1 MSLTAKETRGTEAGH
16 WYTKDGQPAYTV
28 IGANGKERAT
38 TLRDARKENL
48 VPSVTTILKVA
59 NNPVLNQWI
68 QKQVLYA
75 ALTLPRADDEN
86 DDSFVARVMQDSK
99 EQGKQAADLGTDIHA
114 SVQAFYEGKEDT
126 SYVDHRKGCVR
137 ALQEHFGDRIWIP
150 ERAFAHELGFG
161 GKCDLHNPQGDGL
174 VVDIKTKD
182 FGPDDK
188 IEGYDDHL
196 LQLSAYRVGLGIPSA
211 KCANVYVSRTTP
223 GLAIVKEWSEEDLAR
238 GWDMFSCLLRFWQLK
253 NNYGG

>member
-16 WYTKDGQPAYTV
+16 WYTREGLPAYTV

-75 ALTLPRADDEN
+75 ALTLPRIEGEN
-86 DDSFVARVMQDSK
+86 DDDFIARVMVDSK

-114 SVQAFYEGKEDT
+114 SIQAFYDGKDDE

-137 ALQEHFGDRIWIP
+137 ALQERYGDLVWIP
-150 ERAFAHELGFG
+150 ERAFAHDMGFG
-161 GKCDLHNPQGDGL
+161 GKCDLHNPQGDGI

-188 IEGYDDHL
+188 IDGYDEHL
-196 LQLSAYRVGLGIPSA
+196 MQLAAYRVGLGIPSA
-211 KCANVYVSRTTP
+211 ECANVFVSRTTP
-223 GLAIVKEWSEEDLAR
+223 GCTYIKEWTQEELER
-238 GWDMFSCLLRFWQLK
+238 GWLMFHNLLRFWQIK
-253 NNYGG
+253 NNHE